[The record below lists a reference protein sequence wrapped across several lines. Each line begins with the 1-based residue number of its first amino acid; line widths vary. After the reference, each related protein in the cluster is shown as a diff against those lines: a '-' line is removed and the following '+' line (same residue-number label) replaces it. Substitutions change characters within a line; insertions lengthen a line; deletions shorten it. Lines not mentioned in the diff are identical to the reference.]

1 MVQAFS
7 FWPCFALPHPAC
19 IMNYAA
25 NHFQHCD
32 KHVAVV
38 RHGRSY
44 CEHVFI
50 SSAMQTVKRCPA
62 WINMLKQEQSVLG
75 ESFSSGLLSPT
86 QCLGMSV
93 SSVRTT
99 VTFQSLGFFFFLEHY
114 IFLRADWREP
124 KIPLPQ
130 VVAPNV
136 TRGNK
141 YHHVAAAYK
150 LLNLSSLFNNFT
162 SEPDSRKQKD
172 CLFGGSHY
180 TTNKTLY

>member
-99 VTFQSLGFFFFLEHY
+99 VTFQSLGFFFFRALYILESGLKGTKDSTSTGGCPQRHT
-114 IFLRADWREP
+114 R
-124 KIPLPQ
+124 KQIPPC
-130 VVAPNV
+130 
-136 TRGNK
+136 R
-141 YHHVAAAYK
+141 
-150 LLNLSSLFNNFT
+150 SSL
-162 SEPDSRKQKD
+162 
-172 CLFGGSHY
+172 
-180 TTNKTLY
+180 

>member
-93 SSVRTT
+93 SSVRTI
-99 VTFQSLGFFFFLEHY
+99 VTFQSLGFFFFRALYILESGLKGTKDSTSTGGCPQRHT
-114 IFLRADWREP
+114 R
-124 KIPLPQ
+124 KQIPPC
-130 VVAPNV
+130 
-136 TRGNK
+136 R
-141 YHHVAAAYK
+141 
-150 LLNLSSLFNNFT
+150 SSL
-162 SEPDSRKQKD
+162 
-172 CLFGGSHY
+172 
-180 TTNKTLY
+180 

>member
-99 VTFQSLGFFFFLEHY
+99 VTFQSLGFFFFFRALYILESGLKGTKDSTSTGGCPQRHT
-114 IFLRADWREP
+114 R
-124 KIPLPQ
+124 KQIPPC
-130 VVAPNV
+130 
-136 TRGNK
+136 R
-141 YHHVAAAYK
+141 
-150 LLNLSSLFNNFT
+150 SSL
-162 SEPDSRKQKD
+162 
-172 CLFGGSHY
+172 
-180 TTNKTLY
+180 